1 MTNEDVQPTVGQMLR
16 MTGSN
21 NADFLEQ
28 VAIHV
33 EKLESE
39 VARLEKRVTELEG
52 NSRGSE

>member
-1 MTNEDVQPTVGQMLR
+1 MTNENVQPTVGQMLR